1 MGVGMIFICAGIA
14 FYAVAMAI
22 AIFAIRRFVARRR
35 TPGILLSIAAITGLL
50 AGNCGIQSAYRSR
63 QLQLLTLC
71 VSQLRGIASAASQ
84 YEQKYDLRPDSLHDL
99 VKSNLTTPNALLC
112 PLAWTDAGK
121 QGEMTAAH
129 SDFSFVPDV
138 VSSDPVHWI
147 VAFDNGNH
155 HGDGSRSIVCLDGS
169 THVLQAEK
177 FSRRLDEF
185 VAEFT
190 AARKS
195 PPRIVK

>member
-1 MGVGMIFICAGIA
+1 MGVGMIFIYAGIA
-14 FYAVAMAI
+14 FYAVAMVI

-35 TPGILLSIAAITGLL
+35 TPGILLSIAAITSLL

-84 YEQKYDLRPDSLHDL
+84 YEQEKHRRPDSLHDL
-99 VKSNLTTPNALLC
+99 VKSNLTTPDALLC

-121 QGEMTAAH
+121 RGDMAAAY
-129 SDFSFVPDV
+129 SDYSFVPDI
-138 VSSDPVHWI
+138 VSDDPGHWI

-155 HGDGSRSIVCLDGS
+155 HGDGSHSIVCLDGS
-169 THVLQAEK
+169 AHVLKAEE

-190 AARKS
+190 AARKT
-195 PPRIVK
+195 PPRVVK